1 MRISDWSSECA
12 LPIWDQSGDKL
23 PELKVYGPPF
33 IERMTELL
41 ISEDGVFGPD
51 IEARTKHQLSIDT
64 FEWPGGVAP
73 RKRPNPEVHEV
84 RSGQPVQGDGWKG
97 TTRGGIN
104 GQPYHPRR
112 GPSRG
117 RGVWKEK

>member
-1 MRISDWSSECA
+1 MTR
-12 LPIWDQSGDKL
+12 WDQSGDKL

-64 FEWPGGVAP
+64 FEWRGGVAP
-73 RKRPNPEVHEV
+73 RKRPNPEVHEL
-84 RSGQPVQGDGWKG
+84 RSGQTVEGDGWKV
-97 TTRGGIN
+97 TTRSVIHV
-104 GQPYHPRR
+104 QPYLICRSEEQTSELQSLMR
-112 GPSRG
+112 NSYA
-117 RGVWKEK
+117 VFCLK

>member
-1 MRISDWSSECA
+1 MTR
-12 LPIWDQSGDKL
+12 WDQSGDKL

-64 FEWPGGVAP
+64 FEWRGGVAP
-73 RKRPNPEVHEV
+73 RKRPNPEVHEL
-84 RSGQPVQGDGWKG
+84 RSGQTVEGDGWKEIG
-97 TTRGGIN
+97 RASGRERGGK
-104 GQPYHPRR
+104 Y
-112 GPSRG
+112 
-117 RGVWKEK
+117 V